1 MTRIYRYILTHDSG
15 MAPCPAGGRITL
27 ATCKPVIRRTA
38 NPGDWVL
45 GFRPGSLERGLLL
58 WAGKVEQVM
67 DHGDYEREFRGRPD
81 AVYRIGK
88 DGGYKRLLP
97 DYHPTQREMD
107 RDTSAPVLLFD
118 SKVSLYFNGQPQPL
132 PQELAHLAA
141 AGRGHRV
148 SGTEPGDVSRLEAW
162 LAQLDIVPP
171 DSADRNSTGRRSG
184 CGSRS
189 AETSCGSPRRAKV
202 KRGC

>member
-15 MAPCPAGGRITL
+15 MAPCPTGGLITL

-38 NPGDWVL
+38 QPGDWVL

-58 WAGKVEQVM
+58 WAGKVEQVL

-81 AVYRIGK
+81 AVYRKGK
-88 DGGYKRLLP
+88 DGGYQRLLP
-97 DYHPTQREMD
+97 DYHPTQQEMH

-148 SGTEPGDVSRLEAW
+148 SGTAPGDVLRLEAW
-162 LAQLDIVPP
+162 LANLAPLQPANANRV
-171 DSADRNSTGRRSG
+171 SATSRSG
-184 CGSRS
+184 CGPRS
-189 AETSCGSPRRAKV
+189 ARTSCGSQGPAKV

>member
-15 MAPCPAGGRITL
+15 VAPCPADGLITL

-38 NPGDWVL
+38 KPGDWVL

-81 AVYRIGK
+81 AVYRQGK
-88 DGGYKRLLP
+88 DGGYKRLRP

-118 SKVSLYFNGQPQPL
+118 STVSKYFNGQPQPL

-148 SGTEPGDVSRLEAW
+148 SGTVPDDVARLEAW
-162 LAQLDIVPP
+162 LAQLEIVPAAVP
-171 DSADRNSTGRRSG
+171 DRIANGRRSG
-184 CGSRS
+184 CGSRITK
-189 AETSCGSPRRAKV
+189 TSRSSPRRAKA
-202 KRGC
+202 KLGC